1 MEADPED
8 ECEVIE
14 DIDVNMNS
22 KGEYVEFMEDETA
35 EEIKNEEV
43 KMEEPFH
50 VNTKEEVG
58 SLTLMDVSEGI
69 ERNVK
74 DIKVED
80 SEEKVT
86 AGPSGRNESGEY
98 IEEYDA
104 ESKFVPPAKKPK
116 IVSVGENCETDSEE
130 EGNTEREGEDSDS
143 DSMTPERYE
152 RQAKMDA
159 LYKEQ
164 LGLTIEDD
172 DDEEER
178 EVGFYLYIYFIPSI
192 SWIFQ
197 VEEIHDMIINN
208 DCVPEEKLFLI
219 KYVRQLSNL

>member
-1 MEADPED
+1 
-8 ECEVIE
+8 
-14 DIDVNMNS
+14 
-22 KGEYVEFMEDETA
+22 MEDETA

-58 SLTLMDVSEGI
+58 LLTLMDGGI
-69 ERNVK
+69 EPNVK
-74 DIKVED
+74 NIKVED

-116 IVSVGENCETDSEE
+116 IVSAGESCETDSEE
-130 EGNTEREGEDSDS
+130 EGNKEREGEDSDS

-178 EVGFYLYIYFIPSI
+178 EVGFYLYIYSIPFI

-219 KYVRQLSNL
+219 KYVRQLSN

>member
-8 ECEVIE
+8 ECEEEVIE

-22 KGEYVEFMEDETA
+22 KGEYVEFMEEETA

-58 SLTLMDVSEGI
+58 SLTLMDGGI
-69 ERNVK
+69 ERNVI
-74 DIKVED
+74 DLKVED
-80 SEEKVT
+80 GEENVT
-86 AGPSGRNESGEY
+86 AGPSGEY
-98 IEEYDA
+98 IEEDQA
-104 ESKFVPPAKKPK
+104 ESKFVRPAKKPK
-116 IVSVGENCETDSEE
+116 IVSVEESCETDSEE
-130 EGNTEREGEDSDS
+130 EGNKEREGESGGGSDS

-197 VEEIHDMIINN
+197 VEEIHDMIINT

-219 KYVRQLSNL
+219 KYVRQLSF

>member
-22 KGEYVEFMEDETA
+22 KGEYVEFMEEETA

-58 SLTLMDVSEGI
+58 SLTLMDGGI
-69 ERNVK
+69 ERNVI
-74 DIKVED
+74 DLKVED
-80 SEEKVT
+80 GEENVT
-86 AGPSGRNESGEY
+86 AGPSGEY
-98 IEEYDA
+98 IEEDEA
-104 ESKFVPPAKKPK
+104 ESKFVQPAKKPK
-116 IVSVGENCETDSEE
+116 IVSAGESCETDSEE
-130 EGNTEREGEDSDS
+130 EGNKEREGEDSDS

-178 EVGFYLYIYFIPSI
+178 EVGFYLYICSFSSI

-219 KYVRQLSNL
+219 KYVRQLSN

>member
-14 DIDVNMNS
+14 DMYVNMNS
-22 KGEYVEFMEDETA
+22 KGEYVEFMEEETA

-58 SLTLMDVSEGI
+58 SLTLMDVNEGI
-69 ERNVK
+69 KPNVK

-80 SEEKVT
+80 GEENVT
-86 AGPSGRNESGEY
+86 AGPSGEY
-98 IEEYDA
+98 IEEDQA
-104 ESKFVPPAKKPK
+104 ESKFVRPAKKPK
-116 IVSVGENCETDSEE
+116 IVSVEESCETDSEE
-130 EGNTEREGEDSDS
+130 EGNKEREGEDSDS

-172 DDEEER
+172 DDEEEKGGR
-178 EVGFYLYIYFIPSI
+178 FLSLHLLYFFHFLDLSGGGN
-192 SWIFQ
+192 SR
-197 VEEIHDMIINN
+197 HD
-208 DCVPEEKLFLI
+208 
-219 KYVRQLSNL
+219 YQQ

>member
-1 MEADPED
+1 MEADRED
-8 ECEVIE
+8 EGEDEVIE

-22 KGEYVEFMEDETA
+22 KGEYVEFMEEETA

-58 SLTLMDVSEGI
+58 SLTLMDVSQGI
-69 ERNVK
+69 KRNVK

-98 IEEYDA
+98 IEEDEA

-116 IVSVGENCETDSEE
+116 IVSVGENCETDPEE
-130 EGNTEREGEDSDS
+130 EGEGEDSDS
-143 DSMTPERYE
+143 D
-152 RQAKMDA
+152 
-159 LYKEQ
+159 
-164 LGLTIEDD
+164 
-172 DDEEER
+172 R
-178 EVGFYLYIYFIPSI
+178 EIRASGQDGCTVQRAIGP
-192 SWIFQ
+192 
-197 VEEIHDMIINN
+197 HH
-208 DCVPEEKLFLI
+208 
-219 KYVRQLSNL
+219 RG

>member
-22 KGEYVEFMEDETA
+22 KGEYVEFMEEETA

-58 SLTLMDVSEGI
+58 SLTLMDGGI
-69 ERNVK
+69 ERNVI
-74 DIKVED
+74 DLKVED
-80 SEEKVT
+80 GEENVT
-86 AGPSGRNESGEY
+86 AGPSGEY
-98 IEEYDA
+98 IEEDQA
-104 ESKFVPPAKKPK
+104 ESKFVRPAKKPK
-116 IVSVGENCETDSEE
+116 IVSVEESCETDSEE
-130 EGNTEREGEDSDS
+130 EGNKEREGESGGGSDS

>member
-1 MEADPED
+1 MEVDPED

-14 DIDVNMNS
+14 DMYVNMNS
-22 KGEYVEFMEDETA
+22 KGEYVEFMEEETA
-35 EEIKNEEV
+35 EDIKNEEV

-58 SLTLMDVSEGI
+58 SLTLMDGGI
-69 ERNVK
+69 ERNVI
-74 DIKVED
+74 DLKVED
-80 SEEKVT
+80 GEENVT
-86 AGPSGRNESGEY
+86 AGPSGEY
-98 IEEYDA
+98 IEEDQA

-116 IVSVGENCETDSEE
+116 IVSVEESCETDSEE
-130 EGNTEREGEDSDS
+130 EGNKEREGEDSDS

-152 RQAKMDA
+152 RQAKMDV

-178 EVGFYLYIYFIPSI
+178 EVGFYLYICSFSSI